1 MNKLPV
7 SIIII
12 LVLTSIFSCQKEDD
26 PFQEP
31 GLVIN
36 ELMPVNSTYVTDQNG
51 QYDDWI
57 ELYNNQDENI
67 DLSGY
72 FLSDSKSNPTKW
84 SFPDA
89 TVIAGKSYL
98 IIWADGDTLQQGLH
112 TNYKLSSEGETV
124 LLSDPEL
131 LKIDQVEYEANIL
144 QQSYARI
151 PNGTGEFVWNE
162 PSFNA
167 EN

>member
-1 MNKLPV
+1 MN
-7 SIIII
+7 
-12 LVLTSIFSCQKEDD
+12 
-26 PFQEP
+26 EP

-36 ELMPVNSTYVTDQNG
+36 ELMPVNSTYITDQNG

-57 ELYNNQDENI
+57 ELYNNQDDDI

-84 SFPDA
+84 SFPDS

-124 LLSDPEL
+124 VLSDPEL
-131 LKIDQVEYEANIL
+131 FKIDQVKFEANIL
-144 QQSYARI
+144 QRSYARI
-151 PNGTGEFVWNE
+151 PDGIGEFVWQD